1 MANTSHRDVS
11 PDIARSWLLV
21 NATRPETFDAA
32 EKSRADQIILD
43 VEDAVDPRLKPQA
56 RADVATWLAAG
67 GTGWVRIDD
76 HTSDFWSDDVDALAG
91 LPGLRG
97 VMLAKAEA
105 AAHVSETFDRLRGTT
120 PVIAL
125 VESALG
131 IEEAASI
138 ARARGAYRLAF
149 GSSDFRRDTGTSS
162 DDLAMAY
169 PRSRLVVASRVG
181 NLPGPIDGPTVGT
194 NHPVLR
200 EQGGMAVALGM
211 TGKLC
216 LDTDQLPS
224 STRSSARPAPTWRG
238 RASSLRT
245 SRPAAASSAME
256 ATCRVWAVPRRS
268 TSSRAPSGSS
278 RHESCRAGRP
288 PPASPERPSWSRGRS
303 AVRGSRRLSRCSRR
317 PPTSSRLTWPPVRR
331 PS

>member
-1 MANTSHRDVS
+1 MTDHPTTHEVS
-11 PDIARSWLLV
+11 AEIARSWLLV
-21 NATRPETFDAA
+21 AATRPEEFDRA
-32 EKSRADQIILD
+32 EQSRADQIILD
-43 VEDAVDPRLKPQA
+43 VEDAVDPRLKSSA
-56 RADVATWLAAG
+56 RDAVVSWLSNG
-67 GTGWVRIDD
+67 GSGWVRINDR
-76 HTSDFWSDDVDALAG
+76 TSDFWSDDVDALAG
-91 LPGLRG
+91 LAGLRG

-105 AAHVSETFDRLRGTT
+105 AAHVSETFDRLKGVT

-149 GSSDFRRDTGTSS
+149 GSGDYRRDTGTSA

-169 PRSRLVVASRVG
+169 PRSRLVIASRVG

-216 LDTDQLPS
+216 LDIDQLPIINEVIS
-224 STRSSARPAPTWRG
+224 PTRSDVAWAREFLQDFEARG
-238 RASSLRT
+238 RVIRDGSDLPRLGRAQKIDKLARAFGVE
-245 SRPAAASSAME
+245 PA
-256 ATCRVWAVPRRS
+256 
-268 TSSRAPSGSS
+268 
-278 RHESCRAGRP
+278 
-288 PPASPERPSWSRGRS
+288 
-303 AVRGSRRLSRCSRR
+303 
-317 PPTSSRLTWPPVRR
+317 
-331 PS
+331 

>member
-67 GTGWVRIDD
+67 GTGWVRINDR
-76 HTSDFWSDDVDALAG
+76 TSDFWSDDVDALAG

-125 VESALG
+125 VGSALG
-131 IEEAASI
+131 IEEAASV

-149 GSSDFRRDTGTSS
+149 GSGDYRRDTGTSS

-200 EQGGMAVALGM
+200 EQGEMAVALGM

-216 LDTDQLPS
+216 LDTDQLPIINEVIS
-224 STRSSARPAPTWRG
+224 PTRSDVAWAREFLEDFEARG
-238 RASSLRT
+238 RVIRDGSDLPRLGRAEKIDKLARAFGVE
-245 SRPAAASSAME
+245 PA
-256 ATCRVWAVPRRS
+256 
-268 TSSRAPSGSS
+268 
-278 RHESCRAGRP
+278 
-288 PPASPERPSWSRGRS
+288 
-303 AVRGSRRLSRCSRR
+303 
-317 PPTSSRLTWPPVRR
+317 
-331 PS
+331 